1 MRKAGPGN
9 HRQDCPRAESRM
21 RALGPAI
28 GTAAV
33 KALLAMPKNAATTPL
48 TPICSHRRP
57 GPSVA
62 GLGPRRGL
70 VRRSCPAR
78 FRLASDD
85 NWIVKIGSLNLQHC
99 QFERHRRAKGE
110 PKGNGHAA
118 AVAVSHLLI
127 ASARELRRVR
137 RDTRYSFIGG
147 NWGVFA
153 IEFIGQA
160 TPDRAGARPIYHL
173 QRGKPK

>member
-1 MRKAGPGN
+1 VP
-9 HRQDCPRAESRM
+9 C
-21 RALGPAI
+21 
-28 GTAAV
+28 
-33 KALLAMPKNAATTPL
+33 
-48 TPICSHRRP
+48 
-57 GPSVA
+57 
-62 GLGPRRGL
+62 PRRGL

-85 NWIVKIGSLNLQHC
+85 NWIVKIGSLNLQRC

-153 IEFIGQA
+153 IEVYWTGNPGSRGSASHLPLATRETKIRDRSKRSTGQTRRSA
-160 TPDRAGARPIYHL
+160 LYKLSRVSRKSGAAKAGALRRKAKEQKLELSPML
-173 QRGKPK
+173 A

>member
-1 MRKAGPGN
+1 
-9 HRQDCPRAESRM
+9 
-21 RALGPAI
+21 
-28 GTAAV
+28 
-33 KALLAMPKNAATTPL
+33 
-48 TPICSHRRP
+48 
-57 GPSVA
+57 VA
-62 GLGPRRGL
+62 GQHRERDTSIPRSIKRGRRVGAPRWRDPRRGL

-78 FRLASDD
+78 FRFASDD

-153 IEFIGQA
+153 IEVYWTGNPGSRGSASLLWGLSSVDWRFQRLSHRFYALGL
-160 TPDRAGARPIYHL
+160 PDTRSISNRL
-173 QRGKPK
+173 